1 MTGKSTVS
9 ILFLLLLY
17 EYKYDTSK
25 WKWKWWVAKVGEAV
39 AGGGQRHSIPESK
52 ELFN

>member
-25 WKWKWWVAKVGEAV
+25 WKWKWWVAKVGEA
-39 AGGGQRHSIPESK
+39 GGGQRHSIPESK